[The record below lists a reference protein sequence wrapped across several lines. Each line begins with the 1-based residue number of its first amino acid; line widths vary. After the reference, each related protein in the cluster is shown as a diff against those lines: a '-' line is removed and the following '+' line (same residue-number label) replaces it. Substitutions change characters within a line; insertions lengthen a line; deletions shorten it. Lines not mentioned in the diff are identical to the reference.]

1 MFLGKIVM
9 KKTLLV
15 MLLCGFVL
23 NNGYCFD
30 GRRKINGS
38 YLDGLFSN
46 LVELQQ
52 KTISRYNSMSENVMD
67 LFTTSYLY
75 CFSNGV
81 VHDINEII
89 QSNLNR
95 FVQDFLTSVI
105 PGGKNRGRMVSDLL
119 REQKLDE
126 ETLKTICGTSL
137 IFEIKRDVLKRTI
150 VFQSNKRMIEIYV
163 PYSCD
168 ERVSAQLCF

>member
-52 KTISRYNSMSENVMD
+52 KTISRYNSMSKNAMN
-67 LFTTSYLY
+67 LSTTRYLY
-75 CFSNGV
+75 YFTDGV
-81 VHDINEII
+81 VHDIDEII
-89 QSNLNR
+89 QNNLNR

-126 ETLKTICGTSL
+126 ETLKTICRTSSM
-137 IFEIKRDVLKRTI
+137 FEIKRGVFSNTI
-150 VFQSNKRMIEIYV
+150 VFRSDKLMIEVYAT
-163 PYSCD
+163 CGGMF
-168 ERVSAQLCF
+168 SARLCC